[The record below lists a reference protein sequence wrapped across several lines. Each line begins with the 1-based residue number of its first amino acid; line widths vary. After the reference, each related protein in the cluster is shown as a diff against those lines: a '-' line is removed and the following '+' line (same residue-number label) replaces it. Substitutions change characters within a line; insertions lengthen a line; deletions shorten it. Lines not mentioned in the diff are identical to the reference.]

1 MARELCANTL
11 AVFWEALL
19 FGPDPNTVHPMEG
32 FPQVCFIKNTVSNPN
47 IIIGDYTY
55 YDDLADSENFERN
68 VLYHYPFM
76 GDKLIIGRF
85 CALATGVR
93 FIMNGANHK
102 FDGIST
108 YPFSIFRNG
117 WERVEPSPEVLPY
130 KGDTVVGND
139 VWIGYESLVMPGVR
153 IGDGAIIAAG
163 SVVVSDVDPYTVV
176 GGNPAGLIRRR
187 FAQDVIDELLEIAWW
202 DWSAEAVT
210 ANLEAI
216 VSGDIEALRAAAGNG

>member
-1 MARELCANTL
+1 MI
-11 AVFWEALL
+11 
-19 FGPDPNTVHPMEG
+19 GPDPNTVHPMEG

-55 YDDLADSENFERN
+55 YDDPVDSEDFARN
-68 VLYHYPFM
+68 VLYHYPFV

-102 FDGIST
+102 LDGPST
-108 YPFSIFRNG
+108 YPFSIFGTG
-117 WERVEPSPEVLPY
+117 WERVTPTLYDLPY

-139 VWIGYESLVMPGVR
+139 VWLGYESLIMPGVH
-153 IGDGAIIAAG
+153 IGDGAIIAAR
-163 SVVVSDVDPYTVV
+163 SVVAGDVEPYTIV
-176 GGNPAGLIRRR
+176 GGNPAVPIRRR
-187 FAQDVIDELLEIAWW
+187 FDPDVIDELLEIAWW
-202 DWSAEAVT
+202 NWGAEDIT

-216 VSGDIEALRAAAGNG
+216 VSGDVAALRMIAKRA